1 MIGMTDPIG
10 VTMKMIG
17 DLMGR
22 LWGERPFMNGWG
34 AGSVCTTGLAIV
46 FNIFPGTRKNLKK
59 WLMIGFLM
67 SSYSAGMPTLIKWS
81 QGKIVAHR

>member
-10 VTMKMIG
+10 AITMTIG

-22 LWGERPFMNGWG
+22 LGEERPFMIGWG
-34 AGSVCTTGLAIV
+34 TDSAYMTGSVIASG
-46 FNIFPGTRKNLKK
+46 IFPGTKKNLKK
-59 WLMIGFLM
+59 WLMLGFPM